1 MRQAPSAI
9 EFFSPRKNCH
19 LLSELIPI
27 YLEFTYITLCYLSLF
42 TRNMDTLDCA
52 KTYPRLGL
60 SHSYLEIFN
69 ILLTIGLIYR
79 ISCRGLRQ
87 IMVSPDFPQVQEFY
101 CIFLPGVSAR
111 SDLGLMFFHEDWS
124 VRNIGR

>member
-1 MRQAPSAI
+1 
-9 EFFSPRKNCH
+9 
-19 LLSELIPI
+19 
-27 YLEFTYITLCYLSLF
+27 
-42 TRNMDTLDCA
+42 MDTLDCA

-60 SHSYLEIFN
+60 SHSYLDIFN

-101 CIFLPGVSAR
+101 CIFPPGVSAR
-111 SDLGLMFFHEDWS
+111 SDLGLLFFTLLLCLGLLLD
-124 VRNIGR
+124 